1 MFSKKELVMSV
12 QNFAMFSEAGD
23 FAVGLIVEIAKAKN
37 LSWPETYQLLSDLA
51 SSDYDKFGEATDTA
65 VREMVYMA
73 IGAGARDEYF
83 YF

>member
-1 MFSKKELVMSV
+1 MSV

-23 FAVGLIVEIAKAKN
+23 LAVGLIVETAKAKD
-37 LSWPETYQLLSDLA
+37 LTWPETYRLLVDLA
-51 SSDYDKFGEATDTA
+51 ESDYDKFGEATDTA

-73 IGAGARDEYF
+73 IGASARDEYF